1 MPPDE
6 LSPEILESA
15 VLRGFT
21 TQLAETGA
29 VVAESVLNRRPEVQG
44 GSLEAADPQLLQDT
58 FAALPHIAIEAR
70 VALSPAE
77 AHLATVILTRP
88 ALAGLLGADAVPEP
102 LTEEDAAAVV
112 ELLTGKSREY
122 LDLLTLMLF
131 TDSPV
136 QGEISLSEVR
146 FGEIETTVG
155 MLQDTAA
162 GAPLYRL
169 DVDAGFADEEPAGI
183 TLLLPAPLIGGLVA
197 GLSAEDAAAE
207 PEPEPAA
214 GAGPNLLDTA
224 GAADPSLSGGPPPID
239 LGGLD
244 EALAEIDDDFDEGD
258 GPAVPVTPIQ
268 FPPLAQGIA
277 SGAPKPLDLLLDV
290 SMRISVELGRATLTV
305 QELLALGPGSVVELD
320 KLAGEPVDVLVND
333 RLIAR
338 GEVVMVDENFGVRVT
353 EILAPS
359 TTPDVAAV

>member
-1 MPPDE
+1 MPPEE
-6 LSPEILESA
+6 LSPDILQAE
-15 VLRGFT
+15 VLRAFT
-21 TQLAETGA
+21 AQLAETGA
-29 VVAESVLNRRPEVQG
+29 VVAESVLNRQPDVHG
-44 GSLEAADPQLLQDT
+44 ASLQPATAELLQDT

-77 AHLATVILTRP
+77 AHLATIILTRP
-88 ALAGLLGADAVPEP
+88 ALAGLLGGDAVPES
-102 LTEEDAAAVV
+102 LTEETAAPIV
-112 ELLTGKSREY
+112 EQLTAKAREY

-131 TDSPV
+131 TDSPIK
-136 QGEISLSEVR
+136 GEITLSEVR
-146 FGEIETTVG
+146 FSEIETTVG

-169 DVDAGFADEEPAGI
+169 DIHAGFSDQEPAGM
-183 TLLLPAPLIGGLVA
+183 TLLLPATLVTGLVEQ
-197 GLSAEDAAAE
+197 LSGDPEPVAQGSDAPDLGSTRVDTASAAE
-207 PEPEPAA
+207 PAA
-214 GAGPNLLDTA
+214 
-224 GAADPSLSGGPPPID
+224 SGGPAPIN

-244 EALAEIDDDFDEGD
+244 DALAGIDDNFEEED
-258 GPAVPVTPIQ
+258 GPPVPVTPIQ
-268 FPPLAQGIA
+268 FPALSQGGQG
-277 SGAPKPLDLLLDV
+277 GAPKPLDLLLDV

-359 TTPDVAAV
+359 ATPNAAAV